1 MKILILGLG
10 INGGGLSAARYFAGK
25 AEVRISD
32 IGPRS
37 SFGTVPDELEA
48 LGITCFF
55 ADTDPR
61 DNIKWA
67 DVVIK
72 NPAIPSKLP
81 QLSLAK
87 NIRNDFSYLFSSP
100 LTKDISFILVTGT
113 KGKSTTVAAITH
125 ALNTLG
131 NEALYCGNIGVSA
144 FLILEE
150 LEKRKLSGLKMP
162 SYIVAELS
170 SWQIHDTY
178 VALNG
183 QMPSSRLTILTSLY
197 RDHQNRYASLADY
210 YDDKLLLLN
219 DRAERILINIRNR
232 PYVLKHTHKLSK
244 RISVFPTISNPYSL
258 NKMELACAYKAL
270 KLLGFAKKEIVRA
283 LSSYRGMPH
292 RIEQVAVH
300 DDIMFINDS
309 SATISEAV
317 SFSVKTLYPLSYHLI
332 CGGTDK
338 DISASGML
346 PALRNATDISLL
358 DGSFTRDKLIPLLE
372 KHEIRYSGPY
382 SDLKSAFDNACQRA
396 EEKKSATGAMQV
408 VILSPGA
415 ASFEMFRNEFDRGD
429 SFKKL
434 VREYVSPYRART

>member
-10 INGGGLSAARYFAGK
+10 VNGGGTSAARYFAGK

-37 SFGTVPDELEA
+37 SFGSVPEELEA
-48 LGITCFF
+48 LGIKCYFQ
-55 ADTDPR
+55 DTDPKE
-61 DNIKWA
+61 NIKWA

-72 NPAIPSKLP
+72 NPAVPSKLP

-87 NIRNDFSYLFSSP
+87 NIRNDFYYLFSSP
-100 LTKDISFILVTGT
+100 LTKGISFILVTGT

-125 ALNTLG
+125 ALNGLG
-131 NEALYCGNIGVSA
+131 SEALYCGNIGVSA

-150 LEKRKLSGLKMP
+150 LERRKHTGKSMP

-183 QMPSSRLTILTSLY
+183 HMPSSKLTILTSLY
-197 RDHQNRYASLADY
+197 RDHQNRYSSLADY

-219 DRAERILINIRNR
+219 SNAEKILVNIKNKR
-232 PYVLKHTHKLSK
+232 YVLMHTHKLSS
-244 RISVFPTISNPYSL
+244 RISAFPSISNPYSFSR
-258 NKMELACAYKAL
+258 MELACAY
-270 KLLGFAKKEIVRA
+270 RA
-283 LSSYRGMPH
+283 LRLLSYSKNDIIRVLSTYKGMPH

-338 DISASGML
+338 DINAEGML
-346 PALRNATDISLL
+346 SALQNATSITLL
-358 DGSFTRDKLIPLLE
+358 DGSFTKNKLIPLLE
-372 KHEIRYSGPY
+372 SHNLKYSGPY
-382 SDLKSAFDNACQRA
+382 RELKAAFTVAVSNA
-396 EEKKSATGAMQV
+396 EEKKNTNGKMQV

-415 ASFEMFRNEFDRGD
+415 ASFELFRNEFDRGEH
-429 SFKKL
+429 FKQL
-434 VREYVSPYRART
+434 VLEYVSPYRAKA

>member
-10 INGGGLSAARYFAGK
+10 VNGGGTSAARYFAGK

-32 IGPRS
+32 IGTRS

-48 LGITCFF
+48 LGIKCYFQ
-55 ADTDPR
+55 DTDPK

-72 NPAIPSKLP
+72 NPAVPSKLP

-87 NIRNDFSYLFSSP
+87 NIRNDFYYLFSSP
-100 LTKDISFILVTGT
+100 LTKGISFILVTGT

-125 ALNTLG
+125 ALNSLG
-131 NEALYCGNIGVSA
+131 SEALYCGNIGISA
-144 FLILEE
+144 FVILEE
-150 LEKRKLSGLKMP
+150 LERRKLSGKSMP

-183 QMPSSRLTILTSLY
+183 QMPSSKLTILTSLY

-219 DRAERILINIRNR
+219 RNAEKILVNIRTKT
-232 PYVLKHTHKLSK
+232 YVMRHTHKLSS
-244 RISVFPTISNPYSL
+244 RTSVFPTISNPYSFS
-258 NKMELACAYKAL
+258 KMELACAYRAL
-270 KLLGFAKKEIVRA
+270 KILGYGRNDIMRVLATYK
-283 LSSYRGMPH
+283 GMPH

-346 PALRNATDISLL
+346 PALQNATSITLL

-372 KHEIRYSGPY
+372 KHSLEYEGPFR
-382 SDLKSAFDNACQRA
+382 DLKSAFLNATEEA
-396 EEKKSATGAMQV
+396 EKKKKSNGKMQV
-408 VILSPGA
+408 ATLSPGA

-429 SFKKL
+429 KFKKL
-434 VREYVSPYRART
+434 VMDYVSPYRART